1 MIKKIFSIPNI
12 LTIARI
18 FITPL
23 LVSYLLTSGDEG
35 ALLGAVL
42 FLGASLT
49 DALDGYLARRK
60 KQITTLG
67 KLLDPI
73 ADKLLNCA
81 VFIALVELK
90 LAPAWIV
97 YIIIAREILITV
109 LRVKAIQKRIIIEA
123 SWIGKLKMLAQ
134 TITIVLL
141 ILGRSYLG
149 EYSLLGRV
157 ALWFVLILTIW
168 SGMSYLIKFLIN
180 YEGSLIGSETEGMG
194 VRLFSFHSSK
204 TKN

>member
-1 MIKKIFSIPNI
+1 MLEKFLSMPNI

-18 FITPL
+18 FVTPL
-23 LVSYLLTSGDEG
+23 LVIYLLTSGEDEALIG
-35 ALLGAVL
+35 ALL

-49 DALDGYLARRK
+49 DALDGYLARKRR
-60 KQITTLG
+60 QVTTLG

-81 VFIALVELK
+81 VFIALVEMRI
-90 LAPAWIV
+90 APAWIV

-109 LRVKAIQKRIIIEA
+109 LRVKAIQRKIIIEA
-123 SWIGKLKMLAQ
+123 SWLGKLKMLAQ
-134 TITIVLL
+134 TITIILL

-149 EYSLLGRV
+149 EYSLLGRA

-168 SGMSYLIKFLIN
+168 SGISYLIKFLSK
-180 YEGSLIGSETEGMG
+180 YEEKMIGSDAEMIN
-194 VRLFSFHSSK
+194 LKIFSEK
-204 TKN
+204 K

>member
-1 MIKKIFSIPNI
+1 MMRNVLSIPNI
-12 LTIARI
+12 LTVARI
-18 FITPL
+18 FVTPL
-23 LVSYLLTSGDEG
+23 LVTYLLTSGDEG
-35 ALLGAVL
+35 ALIGAML

-49 DALDGYLARRK
+49 DALDGFIARRK

-81 VFIALVELK
+81 VFIALVELN

-97 YIIIAREILITV
+97 YIIISREILITA
-109 LRVKAIQKRIIIEA
+109 LRLKAIQKRILIEA

-134 TITIVLL
+134 TITIILL

-149 EYSLLGRV
+149 EYSLLGK
-157 ALWFVLILTIW
+157 AFLWFVLILTIW
-168 SGMSYLIKFLIN
+168 SGVSYLVKFLRS
-180 YEGSLIGSETEGMG
+180 YDTKYIGSDTENMSIK
-194 VRLFSFHSSK
+194 LISK
-204 TKN
+204 AKRKY

>member
-1 MIKKIFSIPNI
+1 MLEKFLSMPNI

-18 FITPL
+18 FVTPL
-23 LVSYLLTSGDEG
+23 LVIYLLTSGEDEALIG
-35 ALLGAVL
+35 AIL

-49 DALDGYLARRK
+49 DALDGYLARKRR
-60 KQITTLG
+60 QVTTLG

-81 VFIALVELK
+81 VFIALVEMRI
-90 LAPAWIV
+90 APAWIV

-109 LRVKAIQKRIIIEA
+109 LRVKAIQRKIIVEA
-123 SWIGKLKMLAQ
+123 SWLGKLKMLAQ
-134 TITIVLL
+134 TITIILL

-149 EYSLLGRV
+149 EYSLLGRA

-168 SGMSYLIKFLIN
+168 SGISYLIKFLSK
-180 YEGSLIGSETEGMG
+180 YEEKMIGSDAEMIN
-194 VRLFSFHSSK
+194 LKIFSGKKS
-204 TKN
+204 

>member
-1 MIKKIFSIPNI
+1 MRNVLSIPNI
-12 LTIARI
+12 LTVARI
-18 FITPL
+18 FVTPL
-23 LVSYLLTSGDEG
+23 LVTYLLTSGDEG
-35 ALLGAVL
+35 ALIGAML

-49 DALDGYLARRK
+49 DALDGFIARRK

-81 VFIALVELK
+81 VFIALVELN

-97 YIIIAREILITV
+97 YIIISREILITA
-109 LRVKAIQKRIIIEA
+109 LRLKAIQKRILIEA

-134 TITIVLL
+134 TITIILL

-149 EYSLLGRV
+149 EYSLLGK
-157 ALWFVLILTIW
+157 AFLWFVLILTIW
-168 SGMSYLIKFLIN
+168 SGVSYLVKFLRS
-180 YEGSLIGSETEGMG
+180 YDTKYIGSDTENMSIK
-194 VRLFSFHSSK
+194 LISK
-204 TKN
+204 AKRKY

>member
-1 MIKKIFSIPNI
+1 MLEKFLSMPNV

-18 FITPL
+18 FVTPL
-23 LVSYLLTSGDEG
+23 LVIYLLTSGEDEALIG
-35 ALLGAVL
+35 AIL

-49 DALDGYLARRK
+49 DALDGYLARKRR
-60 KQITTLG
+60 QVTTLG

-81 VFIALVELK
+81 VFIALVEMRI
-90 LAPAWIV
+90 APAWIV

-109 LRVKAIQKRIIIEA
+109 LRVKAIQRKIIIEA
-123 SWIGKLKMLAQ
+123 SWLGKLKMLAQ
-134 TITIVLL
+134 TITIILL

-149 EYSLLGRV
+149 EYSLLGRA

-168 SGMSYLIKFLIN
+168 SGISYLIKFLSK
-180 YEGSLIGSETEGMG
+180 YEEKMIGSDAEMIN
-194 VRLFSFHSSK
+194 LKIFSEK
-204 TKN
+204 K